1 MVTFLVMVQ
10 LMDQYLVG
18 GVVPTRA
25 DLDQVFLRFGKR
37 KFQPSDERVLE
48 LEDK

>member
-1 MVTFLVMVQ
+1 MLFLVMVQ

-37 KFQPSDERVLE
+37 TSPSDESVLQMIE
-48 LEDK
+48 T